1 MPPKKEITYD
11 FILKKAYE
19 ITREN
24 GFESISARS
33 LARELHCSTQ
43 PIYHEFSDMQN
54 LKLEITKMA
63 WARLIEFIQTG
74 SREDVPEDLQIIL
87 NYIRFALQEKKLF
100 QLIIGSGMLCA
111 GSSAEAL
118 SSWDH
123 PPDQKMI
130 IFANGIIMMIAFNT
144 MGSSWEAIK
153 ALTTEA
159 YEAFRKAEENH

>member
-33 LARELHCSTQ
+33 LAKELHCSTQ

-54 LKLEITKMA
+54 LKSEITKMA
-63 WARLIEFIQTG
+63 WAKLINFLKAG
-74 SREDVPEDLQIIL
+74 NRENVPEDLGIIL

-100 QLIIGSGMLCA
+100 QLIIGSGMLSTGA
-111 GSSAEAL
+111 YAKELA
-118 SSWDH
+118 SWDH
-123 PPDQKMI
+123 CPNPKMI
-130 IFANGIIMMIAFNT
+130 IFANGIIMMTAFNT
-144 MGSSWEAIK
+144 MGNSWEAIK